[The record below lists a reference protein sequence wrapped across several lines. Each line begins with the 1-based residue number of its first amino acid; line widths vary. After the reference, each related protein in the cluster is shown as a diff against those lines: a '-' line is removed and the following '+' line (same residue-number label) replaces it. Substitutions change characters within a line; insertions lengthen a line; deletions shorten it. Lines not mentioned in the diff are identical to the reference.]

1 MSTTSLIQVLSVDS
15 EEVLFECET
24 NKAEEAF
31 EYAAKM
37 EQMGIEVRVVSP
49 TITESLCDSLG
60 IELDKR
66 ADYEQSVFEEIA
78 DHDGSCCA
86 GPVDLSDTKIQ

>member
-1 MSTTSLIQVLSVDS
+1 MSTSSLVQVIDESS
-15 EEVLFECET
+15 QQVLFECDVAH
-24 NKAEEAF
+24 AEKAF

-37 EQMGIEVRVVSP
+37 EQMGLEVRIVSP
-49 TITESLCDSLG
+49 TITETLCDSLG

-66 ADYEQSVFEEIA
+66 ADYEQSVFDEIA

-86 GPVDLSDTKIQ
+86 EPKDLSDTKIQ